1 MILYY
6 IYLYIYILYISYCPC
21 PLSKCINSRHFSQ
34 DCYAINRLKYLRQSQ
49 TTIIA
54 TGIQWKALNSI
65 VCVYYAYLGVK
76 D

>member
-34 DCYAINRLKYLRQSQ
+34 DCYAINRLKYLTQSQ
-49 TTIIA
+49 TTISYCIYK
-54 TGIQWKALNSI
+54 TFI
-65 VCVYYAYLGVK
+65 YAFPMKYIHLIYIIE
-76 D
+76 

>member
-49 TTIIA
+49 TTISYCIYK
-54 TGIQWKALNSI
+54 TFI
-65 VCVYYAYLGVK
+65 YAFPMKYIHLIYIIE
-76 D
+76 